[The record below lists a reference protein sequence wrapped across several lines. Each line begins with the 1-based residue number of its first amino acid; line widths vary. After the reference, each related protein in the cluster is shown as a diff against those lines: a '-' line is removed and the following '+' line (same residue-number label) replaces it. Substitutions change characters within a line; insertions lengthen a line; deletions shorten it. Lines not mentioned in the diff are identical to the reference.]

1 VNPAFATGGSSSGSG
16 AAVAAGLVDMALGAD
31 EGGSVRI
38 PAAWCGL
45 VGMKATHGLVPSYGL
60 TYMDHTIDHIGP
72 MTKTVADNALMLE
85 VMAGSDWRDP
95 QWVRTEPTAGAY
107 TAAAGQGVGGL
118 RIGVI
123 SEALEASGCSADVL
137 EAFDSAQKL
146 LVDLG
151 AVVTDVSIPLWTDS
165 KAIGLGALGLGL
177 YGMAISYGIGFSHL
191 GRVDPSMTAAWA
203 SQTRQQAADLP
214 EMLKSTL
221 LTTEHLLSCYQ
232 GVPIAKS
239 QNLRLEMRRQTA
251 AALSGV
257 DLMMTPTIPTVAYQ
271 LLDRRAQPGE
281 MAERMQLSMGATTN
295 TMPFDLT
302 GNPALSLPCGTGE
315 HDLPIGLQLIG
326 PHFGEELVYRAAF
339 AFEEAMA

>member
-1 VNPAFATGGSSSGSG
+1 
-16 AAVAAGLVDMALGAD
+16 
-31 EGGSVRI
+31 
-38 PAAWCGL
+38 
-45 VGMKATHGLVPSYGL
+45 
-60 TYMDHTIDHIGP
+60 
-72 MTKTVADNALMLE
+72 
-85 VMAGSDWRDP
+85 
-95 QWVRTEPTAGAY
+95 
-107 TAAAGQGVGGL
+107 
-118 RIGVI
+118 
-123 SEALEASGCSADVL
+123 VL

-165 KAIGLGALGLGL
+165 TSIGLGALGLGL

-221 LTTEHLLSCYQ
+221 LTTEHILSCYQ

-251 AALSGV
+251 AALAGV
-257 DLMMTPTIPTVAYQ
+257 DLMMTPTIPTVAYE

-281 MAERMQLSMGATTN
+281 MAERMQMSMGATTN

-315 HDLPIGLQLIG
+315 HDLPVGLQLIG